1 MFQSFWL
8 DMPGEFFCAPAH
20 SAKAQFTG
28 DAAADH

>member
-8 DMPGEFFCAPAH
+8 DVPGEFFAPAH